1 MTTVLEILL
10 SALFQGS
17 LYAMMAVGL
26 ALIWTTLGVFN
37 FCHGVFM
44 TLGAYFAWQFVDANA
59 WGLPLAVSLPLAL
72 LTVAAIGFL
81 LQASIVRPFVG
92 RSDVVLVA
100 VITTLAAS
108 SVLQNG
114 TLLLW
119 GPRPKALPPL
129 LPGQVNA
136 AGIGISDHQ
145 LAIIAIT
152 PVILG
157 ALWLFLNR
165 MRIGLALRAVAQNE
179 DACHLVG
186 INVTALYGL
195 AFGLAAALAALAG
208 IFFGGF
214 KFMSPAMGSE
224 PLSKALVVVIF
235 GGVANISGPIF
246 AAYIIGLFEAVS
258 TYFIGFYWTPT
269 LLFVVLIAVLMIR
282 PEGLFARRA
291 RGLA

>member
-1 MTTVLEILL
+1 MTVLVEILL

-26 ALIWTTLGVFN
+26 ALIWTTIGVFN

-44 TLGAYFAWQFVDANA
+44 TLGAYVAWQFVGADA
-59 WGLPLAVSLPLAL
+59 WGLPLAVALPLAL
-72 LTVAAIGFL
+72 IAVAAIGFA
-81 LQASIVRPFVG
+81 LQASVIRPFVG
-92 RSDVVLVA
+92 RGDVVLVA

-108 SVLQNG
+108 SMLENGVLL
-114 TLLLW
+114 TW
-119 GPRPKALPPL
+119 GPRPKGLPPL
-129 LPGQVNA
+129 IPGQFDAMGV
-136 AGIGISDHQ
+136 GISFHEI
-145 LAIIAIT
+145 AIILIT
-152 PVILG
+152 PVILA

-165 MRIGLALRAVAQNE
+165 FRLGLALRAVAQNE

-186 INVTALYGL
+186 INVTALYAL

-214 KFMSPAMGSE
+214 KFMAPTMGAE

-235 GGVANISGPIF
+235 GGVANISGPIL
-246 AAYIIGLFEAVS
+246 AAYVIGLFEAVS

-282 PEGLFARRA
+282 PEGLFAGRT

>member
-1 MTTVLEILL
+1 MTVVLEILT

-26 ALIWTTLGVFN
+26 ALVWTTLGVFN

-44 TLGAYFAWQFVDANA
+44 TLGAYIAWQFVDGDA
-59 WGLPLAVSLPLAL
+59 WGLPLALSLPLAL
-72 LTVAAIGFL
+72 LAVAAIGFL
-81 LQASIVRPFVG
+81 LQASVVRPFVG

-100 VITTLAAS
+100 VISTLAAS
-108 SVLQNG
+108 SMLENG
-114 TLLLW
+114 ALLVW

-129 LPGQVNA
+129 VSGSVNA
-136 AGIGISDHQ
+136 FGVGISNHEI
-145 LAIIAIT
+145 AIILIT

-157 ALWLFLNR
+157 GLWLFLNKL
-165 MRIGLALRAVAQNE
+165 RIGLALRAVAQNE

-186 INVTALYGL
+186 INVTALYAL
-195 AFGLAAALAALAG
+195 AFGIAAMLAALAG

-214 KFMSPAMGSE
+214 KFMAPTMGAE

-235 GGVANISGPIF
+235 GGVANITGPIL

-258 TYFIGFYWTPT
+258 TYFIGFYWTPA
-269 LLFVVLIAVLMIR
+269 LLFVVLITVLTIR
-282 PEGLFARRA
+282 PEGLFVGRT

>member
-26 ALIWTTLGVFN
+26 ALIWTTIGVFN

-44 TLGAYFAWQFVDANA
+44 TLGAYLAWQFVNPAA
-59 WGLPLAVSLPLAL
+59 WGLPLAVALPLAL
-72 LTVAAIGFL
+72 LSVAAIGFA
-81 LQASIVRPFVG
+81 LQASVVRPFVG

-114 TLLLW
+114 TLLVW
-119 GPRPKALPPL
+119 GPRPKTLPPL
-129 LPGQVNA
+129 VPGALNA
-136 AGIGISDHQ
+136 IGIGISDHQ
-145 LAIIAIT
+145 VAIIVIT

-165 MRIGLALRAVAQNE
+165 LRIGLALRAVAQNE
-179 DACHLVG
+179 EACQLVG
-186 INVTALYGL
+186 INVTALYAL
-195 AFGLAAALAALAG
+195 AFGIAAALAALAG
-208 IFFGGF
+208 VFFGGF
-214 KFMSPAMGSE
+214 KFMSPTMGDE

-235 GGVANISGPIF
+235 GGVANITGPIL

-282 PEGLFARRA
+282 PEGLFSGRT

>member
-1 MTTVLEILL
+1 MTTALEILI

-72 LTVAAIGFL
+72 LTVAAVGFL
-81 LQASIVRPFVG
+81 VQASVVRPFVG
-92 RSDVVLVA
+92 RSDIVLVA

-108 SVLQNG
+108 SVMQNG

-119 GPRPKALPPL
+119 GPRPKMLPPL
-129 LPGQVNA
+129 APGTLNV
-136 AGIGISDHQ
+136 AGIGIAAHQ
-145 LAIIAIT
+145 VVIILLT

-186 INVTALYGL
+186 IHVTALYAL
-195 AFGLAAALAALAG
+195 AFGIAAALAALAG
-208 IFFGGF
+208 VFFGGF
-214 KFMSPAMGSE
+214 RFMAPSMGND

-235 GGVANISGPIF
+235 GGVANITGPIL

-269 LLFVVLIAVLMIR
+269 LLFVVLIAVLMIK
-282 PEGLFARRA
+282 PEGLFAGRT

>member
-1 MTTVLEILL
+1 MTVLVEILL

-26 ALIWTTLGVFN
+26 ALIWTTIGVFN

-44 TLGAYFAWQFVDANA
+44 TLGAYFAWQFVGADA
-59 WGLPLAVSLPLAL
+59 WGLPLALALPLAL
-72 LTVAAIGFL
+72 VVVAAIGFA
-81 LQASIVRPFVG
+81 LQASVVRPFVG
-92 RSDVVLVA
+92 RGDVVLVA

-108 SVLQNG
+108 SMIENG
-114 TLLLW
+114 ALLAW
-119 GPRPKALPPL
+119 GPRPKGLPPL
-129 LPGQVNA
+129 IPGQFDA
-136 AGIGISDHQ
+136 MGIGISFHEI
-145 LAIIAIT
+145 AIILIT

-165 MRIGLALRAVAQNE
+165 FRLGLALRAVAQNE

-186 INVTALYGL
+186 INVTALYAL

-214 KFMSPAMGSE
+214 KFMAPTMGAE

-235 GGVANISGPIF
+235 GGVANITGPIL

-282 PEGLFARRA
+282 PEGLFAGRT

>member
-1 MTTVLEILL
+1 VTILIEILV

-26 ALIWTTLGVFN
+26 ALVWTTIGVFN

-44 TLGAYFAWQFVDANA
+44 TLGAYVAWQFVGADA
-59 WGLPLAVSLPLAL
+59 WGLPMAVSLPLAL
-72 LTVAAIGFL
+72 LVVAALGFA
-81 LQASIVRPFVG
+81 LQASVVRPFVG

-108 SVLQNG
+108 SVLENG
-114 TLLLW
+114 TLLVW
-119 GPRPKALPPL
+119 GPRPKGIPPL
-129 LPGQVNA
+129 LPGTIDA
-136 AGIGISDHQ
+136 FGIGISAHQ
-145 LAIIAIT
+145 CAIIVVT
-152 PVILG
+152 PLILL

-165 MRIGLALRAVAQNE
+165 LRLGLALRAVAQNE

-186 INVTALYGL
+186 INVTALYAL

-208 IFFGGF
+208 VFFGGF
-214 KFMSPAMGSE
+214 KFMSPTMGTE

-235 GGVANISGPIF
+235 GGVANITGPIL

-269 LLFVVLIAVLMIR
+269 LLFAVLITVLMVK
-282 PEGLFARRA
+282 PEGLFSGRT

>member
-1 MTTVLEILL
+1 MTVVIEILV

-26 ALIWTTLGVFN
+26 ALVWTTIGVFN

-44 TLGAYFAWQFVDANA
+44 TLGAYAAWQLVGADA
-59 WGLPLAVSLPLAL
+59 WGLPLALALPLAL
-72 LTVAAIGFL
+72 LAVAAVGFA
-81 LQASIVRPFVG
+81 LQASVVRPFVG
-92 RSDVVLVA
+92 RGDVVLVA

-108 SVLQNG
+108 SVLENG
-114 TLLLW
+114 TLLVW
-119 GPRPKALPPL
+119 GPRPKGLPPL
-129 LPGQVNA
+129 VPGTLNA
-136 AGIGISDHQ
+136 AGIGISAHQ
-145 LAIIAIT
+145 VAIIVIT
-152 PVILG
+152 PIILG

-165 MRIGLALRAVAQNE
+165 LRVGLALRAVAQNE

-186 INVTALYGL
+186 INVTALYAL

-214 KFMSPAMGSE
+214 KFMSPTMGTE

-235 GGVANISGPIF
+235 GGVANITGPIL
-246 AAYIIGLFEAVS
+246 AAYIIGLFEAIS
-258 TYFIGFYWTPT
+258 TYFIGFYWTPA

-282 PEGLFARRA
+282 PEGLFSGRM

>member
-44 TLGAYFAWQFVDANA
+44 TLGAYVAWQFVDAHA

-72 LTVAAIGFL
+72 LTVALIGFL

-108 SVLQNG
+108 SVLENG

-119 GPRPKALPPL
+119 GPRPKELPPL
-129 LPGQVNA
+129 VPGQVTA
-136 AGIGISDHQ
+136 AGIGISNHQ
-145 LAIIAIT
+145 LAIIVIT
-152 PVILG
+152 PLVLG

-186 INVTALYGL
+186 INVTALYAL

-208 IFFGGF
+208 VFFGGF
-214 KFMSPAMGSE
+214 KFMSPAMGTE

-235 GGVANISGPIF
+235 GGVANITGPIF

-258 TYFIGFYWTPT
+258 TYVIGFYWTPT
-269 LLFVVLIAVLMIR
+269 LLFAVLIAVLMIR
-282 PEGLFARRA
+282 PEGLFAGRT

>member
-44 TLGAYFAWQFVDANA
+44 TLGAYVAWQFVDAHA

-72 LTVAAIGFL
+72 LTVALIGFL

-92 RSDVVLVA
+92 RGDIVLVA

-108 SVLQNG
+108 SVLENG

-119 GPRPKALPPL
+119 GPRPKELPPL
-129 LPGQVNA
+129 VPGQVTA
-136 AGIGISDHQ
+136 AGIGISSHQ
-145 LAIIAIT
+145 LAIIVIT
-152 PVILG
+152 PLVLG

-186 INVTALYGL
+186 INVTALYAL

-208 IFFGGF
+208 VFFGGF
-214 KFMSPAMGSE
+214 KFMSPAMGTE

-235 GGVANISGPIF
+235 GGVANITGPIF

-258 TYFIGFYWTPT
+258 TYVIGFYWTPT
-269 LLFVVLIAVLMIR
+269 LLFAVLIAVLMIR
-282 PEGLFARRA
+282 PEGLFAGRT

>member
-1 MTTVLEILL
+1 MTTVVQILV

-17 LYAMMAVGL
+17 LYAMVAVGL

-37 FCHGVFM
+37 FCHGVLM
-44 TLGAYFAWQFVDANA
+44 TLGAYTAWQLVGADA
-59 WGLPLAVSLPLAL
+59 WGLPMALALPLAL
-72 LTVAAIGFL
+72 LAVAAVGVA
-81 LQASIVRPFVG
+81 LQASVVRPFVG
-92 RSDVVLVA
+92 RGDMVLVA

-108 SVLQNG
+108 SVLENG
-114 TLLLW
+114 TLLVW

-129 LPGQVNA
+129 VAGTLDAG
-136 AGIGISDHQ
+136 GIGVSGHQ
-145 LAIIAIT
+145 VAIIAAT
-152 PVILG
+152 PLILA
-157 ALWLFLNR
+157 ALWLFLSR
-165 MRIGLALRAVAQNE
+165 FRLGLALRAVAQNE

-214 KFMSPAMGSE
+214 KFMAPSMGTE

-235 GGVANISGPIF
+235 GGVGSITGPIA
-246 AAYIIGLFEAVS
+246 AAYIIGLFEAIS
-258 TYFIGFYWTPT
+258 TYLVGFYWTPT
-269 LLFVVLIAVLMIR
+269 LLFAVLIAVLMIR
-282 PEGLFARRA
+282 PEGMFARRT

>member
-1 MTTVLEILL
+1 MTTLVEILV

-44 TLGAYFAWQFVDANA
+44 TLGAYVAWQFVGADA

-72 LTVAAIGFL
+72 IAVAAIGFA
-81 LQASIVRPFVG
+81 LQASVVRPFVG
-92 RSDVVLVA
+92 RDDIVLVA

-108 SVLQNG
+108 SILENG
-114 TLLLW
+114 TLLVW
-119 GPRPKALPPL
+119 GPRPKGLPPL
-129 LPGQVNA
+129 VPGTLVA
-136 AGIGISDHQ
+136 GGIGISDHQ
-145 LAIIAIT
+145 IAIIVAT
-152 PVILG
+152 PLILG

-165 MRIGLALRAVAQNE
+165 LRLGLALRAVAQNE

-214 KFMSPAMGSE
+214 KFMSPSMGTE

-235 GGVANISGPIF
+235 GGVANITGPIL
-246 AAYIIGLFEAVS
+246 AAYIIGLFEAIS

-269 LLFVVLIAVLMIR
+269 LLFVVLIAVLMVR
-282 PEGLFARRA
+282 PEGLFAQRT